1 MRIIKEYK
9 IVLMVV
15 VPILILVLLRTIE
28 SVHFKPDAKKWA
40 EPSVSR
46 SNIIT
51 SEQLSSL
58 SGEKLIINLIDEANT
73 EKYVSD
79 YELSI
84 RTDSILK
91 KTYLKK
97 IRNHNGPVL
106 LFSSDPAVTARI
118 WMILRQLG
126 ISQLFI
132 LTKDSDNEVSK
143 NQFRPDSI
151 I

>member
-15 VPILILVLLRTIE
+15 VPILILVLLRTIGPA
-28 SVHFKPDAKKWA
+28 HFKPDAKKWA

-58 SGEKLIINLIDEANT
+58 SGEKLIINLIDDANT
-73 EKYVSD
+73 EKYISD

-143 NQFRPDSI
+143 NKLGQI
-151 I
+151 Q